1 LRRGHAQCWMV
12 GVRSRRSV
20 TCSSGRLTATPSAM
34 PWYFRNSAER
44 TQGFWLAP
52 LRVAR
57 GLRAA
62 GIRPRQH
69 VGILAFNS
77 AEFVEAFFGAA
88 LAGCVIV
95 PLQARHRATE
105 LGYIIRDANLAALLT
120 MSDPGGRVD
129 LVQVVEAALPSLTAA
144 TDPLSLALEEVPSL
158 RAAILL
164 QGGTRPGFLGC
175 AEFERLAATVSD
187 ASVEL
192 SRCAVRIR
200 DTAVV
205 LYTSGTTSKPKGC
218 MLTHE
223 ALTRG
228 PVERAR
234 GRLRFAPVDVT
245 WGAGPLYHIGSLGPF
260 LGSVGAAG
268 TYLTDTHFDA
278 GRALALMACHGA
290 TVLWPWFPAIVQDL
304 LGHPS
309 FEPSRLTTLRAA
321 LIIGPPKLIERVQAV
336 LPFMEVL
343 QACGMTETGGIFALT
358 EPAESAV
365 ARATTQG
372 KPVPGIEVRIVD
384 VETGRD
390 VADGK
395 VGEILVRGYCVTD
408 GYYGDNIKTAAA
420 IDADGWLHTG
430 DLYSRS
436 ASGSLIF
443 NGRQKDML
451 KVGGENVAA
460 LEIEGFLCEHP
471 AVKIAEVVGIP
482 DPRLDEVPVAFVEL
496 REGASVAPQ
505 DLIDFCKG
513 RIASYKIPR
522 AIHYVEPSEW
532 PMSATKVDKNALRRR
547 LAPHGPGAA

>member
-1 LRRGHAQCWMV
+1 MLDGWCEVSPV
-12 GVRSRRSV
+12 GDLLVRAAHRYPERNALVFPEFSR
-20 TCSSGRLTATPSAM
+20 TYAGL
-34 PWYFRNSAER
+34 
-44 TQGFWLAP
+44 LAGA

>member
-1 LRRGHAQCWMV
+1 MLDGWCEISPV
-12 GVRSRRSV
+12 GDLLVRAAHRYPERNALIFPEFSR
-20 TCSSGRLTATPSAM
+20 TYAGL
-34 PWYFRNSAER
+34 
-44 TQGFWLAP
+44 LAGA

-57 GLRAA
+57 GLRAV

-77 AEFVEAFFGAA
+77 AEFVEAFFGVA
-88 LAGCVIV
+88 LAGCVVV

-105 LGYIIRDANLAALLT
+105 LGYIIRDADLAALLT

-129 LVQVVEAALPSLTAA
+129 LVQIVASALPSLRAA
-144 TDPLSLALEEVPSL
+144 TDPVNLALEEAPNL

-164 QGGTRPGFLGC
+164 QGEARPGFLGW
-175 AEFERLAATVSD
+175 AEFKRLSATLSD

-192 SRCAVRIR
+192 ARRAVRVR

-268 TYLTDTHFDA
+268 TYLTDTYFDA

-290 TVLWPWFPAIVQDL
+290 TVAWPWFPAIVQDL

-309 FEPSRLTTLRAA
+309 FEPSRLATLRAA
-321 LIIGPPKLIERVQAV
+321 LIIGPPTLIERVQAV

-365 ARATTQG
+365 ARATSQG

-384 VETGRD
+384 VETGHD

-408 GYYGDNIKTAAA
+408 GYYRDSIKTAAA

-430 DLYSRS
+430 DLYRRTPG
-436 ASGSLIF
+436 GSLIF

-471 AVKIAEVVGIP
+471 AVKIAEVVGMP

-547 LAPHGPGAA
+547 LVSSGPGTA